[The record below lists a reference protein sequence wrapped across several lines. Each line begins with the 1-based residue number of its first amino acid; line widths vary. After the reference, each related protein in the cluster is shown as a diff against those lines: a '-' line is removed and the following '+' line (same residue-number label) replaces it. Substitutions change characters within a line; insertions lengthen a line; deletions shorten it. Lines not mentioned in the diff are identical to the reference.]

1 MAKPAW
7 GMKWI
12 CQGCGARFYDL
23 QRNPIICP
31 KCTTVFDPESAQRTR
46 RGRGA
51 AAPAKPVPQRAP
63 MPDKFVAPEE
73 VAAEVGEEIEAI
85 VAADADEDAVIEDT
99 EDLPEDENE
108 VAEVI
113 ENVDNEE
120 T

>member
-1 MAKPAW
+1 
-7 GMKWI
+7 MKRA

-23 QRNPIICP
+23 QRNPIVCP
-31 KCTTVFDPESAQRTR
+31 KCATVYDPDAAQRTR

-51 AAPAKPVPQRAP
+51 VAPAKPSPQRPAAP
-63 MPDKFVAPEE
+63 EKFEAPEE
-73 VAAEVGEEIEAI
+73 VAADIGEEIEPI
-85 VAADADEDAVIEDT
+85 EDDVDSDEVIEDT